1 LAARLV
7 ELEGKSAD
15 SNGHV
20 EDTDGAAPAE
30 PVKVYSTSALRAVK
44 TPPVCI

>member
-1 LAARLV
+1 MAARLS
-7 ELEGKSAD
+7 ELEGKAAD

-20 EDTDGAAPAE
+20 DDTDGAAAAE

-44 TPPVCI
+44 SPPVC